1 MKKKYAIFLDI
12 GYKMNSQNWEVIME
26 DNKLLKEIYDK
37 IQSIDNR
44 MDAMENKM
52 DAMEKQ
58 MNGMQNS
65 INGMNEDIKKLN
77 DKTDRIEIILENE
90 TNPNIDVIAE
100 GHLDL
105 VRKLEEATA
114 ISKDKETIKMRV
126 NALEREVKI
135 IKIALNIK

>member
-1 MKKKYAIFLDI
+1 
-12 GYKMNSQNWEVIME
+12 ME

-44 MDAMENKM
+44 MDAMENKMDGMENKMDAMENKM

>member
-1 MKKKYAIFLDI
+1 
-12 GYKMNSQNWEVIME
+12 ME

-44 MDAMENKM
+44 MDAME
-52 DAMEKQ
+52 KQ

-65 INGMNEDIKKLN
+65 INGMNKEIKKLN

-90 TNPNIDVIAE
+90 TNPNIEAIAE

-105 VRKLEEATA
+105 ARKLEDATA

-126 NALEREVKI
+126 NVLEREVKI
-135 IKIALNIK
+135 IKIALDIK

>member
-1 MKKKYAIFLDI
+1 
-12 GYKMNSQNWEVIME
+12 ME
-26 DNKLLKEIYDK
+26 ENKLLKEIYDK

-58 MNGMQNS
+58 MLGMQNS
-65 INGMNEDIKKLN
+65 ISGMNKEIKKLN
-77 DKTDRIEIILENE
+77 DKTDRIEIILESE
-90 TNPNIDVIAE
+90 TNPDIKAIAE

-105 VRKLEEATA
+105 VRKLEDATA
-114 ISKDKETIKMRV
+114 ISKDKETIKLRV

-135 IKIALNIK
+135 IKMALEIK

>member
-1 MKKKYAIFLDI
+1 
-12 GYKMNSQNWEVIME
+12 ME

-44 MDAMENKM
+44 MDAMENKMDGMENKMDAMENKM

-65 INGMNEDIKKLN
+65 INGMNEDIKKIN
-77 DKTDRIEIILENE
+77 DKTDRIEIMLENE

>member
-1 MKKKYAIFLDI
+1 
-12 GYKMNSQNWEVIME
+12 ME

-77 DKTDRIEIILENE
+77 DKTDRIEIMLENE

>member
-1 MKKKYAIFLDI
+1 
-12 GYKMNSQNWEVIME
+12 ME
-26 DNKLLKEIYDK
+26 ENKLLKEIYDK

-44 MDAMENKM
+44 MNVMENKMNAMENKMDAMENKM

-58 MNGMQNS
+58 MNGMQYS

-77 DKTDRIEIILENE
+77 DKTDWIDIILENE
-90 TNPNIDVIAE
+90 TNPNIEAIAE

-105 VRKLEEATA
+105 ARKLEDATA
-114 ISKDKETIKMRV
+114 ISKDKETIKLRV

-135 IKIALNIK
+135 IKRALEIK

>member
-1 MKKKYAIFLDI
+1 
-12 GYKMNSQNWEVIME
+12 ME

-52 DAMEKQ
+52 DAMENKMDAMENK

>member
-1 MKKKYAIFLDI
+1 
-12 GYKMNSQNWEVIME
+12 ME

-52 DAMEKQ
+52 DAMENKLDAMENKMDAMENK

>member
-1 MKKKYAIFLDI
+1 
-12 GYKMNSQNWEVIME
+12 ME

-44 MDAMENKM
+44 MDAMENKMDGMENKMDAMENKM

-77 DKTDRIEIILENE
+77 DKTDRIEIMLENE

-135 IKIALNIK
+135 IKIALDIK

>member
-1 MKKKYAIFLDI
+1 
-12 GYKMNSQNWEVIME
+12 ME

-44 MDAMENKM
+44 MDAMENKMDGMENKMDAMENKM

-105 VRKLEEATA
+105 VRKLEDATA

>member
-1 MKKKYAIFLDI
+1 
-12 GYKMNSQNWEVIME
+12 ME

-44 MDAMENKM
+44 MYAMENKMDGMENKMDAMENKM

-77 DKTDRIEIILENE
+77 DKTDRIEIMLENE

-135 IKIALNIK
+135 IKIALDIK

>member
-1 MKKKYAIFLDI
+1 
-12 GYKMNSQNWEVIME
+12 ME

-44 MDAMENKM
+44 MNVMENKMNAMENKMDAMENKM

-58 MNGMQNS
+58 MLGMQNS
-65 INGMNEDIKKLN
+65 ISGMNKEIKKLN
-77 DKTDRIEIILENE
+77 DKTDRIEIILESE
-90 TNPNIDVIAE
+90 TNPDIKAIAE

>member
-1 MKKKYAIFLDI
+1 
-12 GYKMNSQNWEVIME
+12 ME

-44 MDAMENKM
+44 MDAMENTM

>member
-1 MKKKYAIFLDI
+1 
-12 GYKMNSQNWEVIME
+12 ME

-52 DAMEKQ
+52 DAMENKMDAMENKMDVMEKQ
-58 MNGMQNS
+58 MLGMQNS
-65 INGMNEDIKKLN
+65 ISGMNEDIKKLN
-77 DKTDRIEIILENE
+77 DKTDRIEIMLENE

-135 IKIALNIK
+135 IKIALGIK